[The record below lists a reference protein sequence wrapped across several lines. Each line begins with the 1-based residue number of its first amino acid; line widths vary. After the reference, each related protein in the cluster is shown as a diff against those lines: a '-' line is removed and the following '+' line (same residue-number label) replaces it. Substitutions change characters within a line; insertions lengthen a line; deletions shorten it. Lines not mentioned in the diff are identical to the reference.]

1 MKTIETWFLWLMI
14 YSMIGWIYESTI
26 CSIGHR
32 KLINRGFLNG
42 PYCPIYGTGAVLV
55 LLVLGKI
62 QNPVALFFAG
72 AVVTCSLEYFT
83 SWLMEKL
90 FHARWWDYSKR
101 KFNIGG
107 RVCLIGAVVFGA
119 FSVVLIKFLH
129 PLIKG
134 LTDRLTDTALAWV
147 SALLFL
153 GIVSDFVV
161 TVKGLLGTHAV
172 FAEYAVL
179 LQQKRKELADR
190 LREAGYEGRER
201 LREASEEGREKL
213 RLGAEEG
220 REKLREAE
228 TLGAEERERIRRV
241 TEEER
246 ERFYAKLQM
255 RLNAQQRRTINS
267 FPHLQLTRNNEV
279 LDGLRQAMEQAK
291 QRRKDSK
298 TKKAS

>member
-1 MKTIETWFLWLMI
+1 MKTVETWFLWLMI
-14 YSMIGWIYESTI
+14 YSIIGWVYESTI
-26 CSIGHR
+26 CSIGQR

-55 LLVLGKI
+55 LLVLGRI
-62 QNPVALFFAG
+62 QNPVLLFFAG
-72 AVVTCSLEYFT
+72 AALTCSLEYLT

-119 FSVVLIKFLH
+119 FSVVLILVLH
-129 PLIKG
+129 PFIKS
-134 LTDRLTDTALAWV
+134 LTDRLTDSVLNIICAM
-147 SALLFL
+147 LFV
-153 GIVSDFVV
+153 GIVSDLIV

-179 LQQKRKELADR
+179 LQQKRREL
-190 LREAGYEGRER
+190 
-201 LREASEEGREKL
+201 SEKL

-220 REKLREAE
+220 RERIRELSAEERMKLREAAE
-228 TLGAEERERIRRV
+228 LGAEEREKIRRT

-267 FPHLQLTRNNEV
+267 FPQWKLTRNNEV
-279 LDGLRQAMEQAK
+279 LDGLREAMEKARKRRSSGKDEPAK
-291 QRRKDSK
+291 
-298 TKKAS
+298 TH

>member
-1 MKTIETWFLWLMI
+1 MKTVETWFLWLMI
-14 YSMIGWIYESTI
+14 YSIIGWVYESTI
-26 CSIGHR
+26 CSISQR

-55 LLVLGKI
+55 LLVLGRI
-62 QNPVALFFAG
+62 QNPVLLFFAG
-72 AVVTCSLEYFT
+72 AVLTCSLEYLT

-119 FSVVLIKFLH
+119 FSVVLILVLH
-129 PLIKG
+129 PWVKS
-134 LTDRLTDTALAWV
+134 LTDRLTDTALTWICAI
-147 SALLFL
+147 LLV
-153 GIVSDFVV
+153 GIVSDFIV

-179 LQQKRKELADR
+179 LQQKRREL
-190 LREAGYEGRER
+190 
-201 LREASEEGREKL
+201 SEKL

-220 REKLREAE
+220 RERIRELSAEERMKLREAAE
-228 TLGAEERERIRRV
+228 LGAEEREKIRRT

-267 FPHLQLTRNNEV
+267 FPQWKLTRNNEV
-279 LDGLRQAMEQAK
+279 LDGLREAMEKARKRRSSGKDEPAK
-291 QRRKDSK
+291 
-298 TKKAS
+298 TH

>member
-1 MKTIETWFLWLMI
+1 MKTVETWFLWLMI
-14 YSMIGWIYESTI
+14 YSIIGWVYESTI
-26 CSIGHR
+26 CSIGQR

-55 LLVLGKI
+55 LLVLGRI
-62 QNPVALFFAG
+62 QNPVLLFFAG
-72 AVVTCSLEYFT
+72 AVLTCSLEYLT

-119 FSVVLIKFLH
+119 FSVVLILVLH
-129 PLIKG
+129 PWVKS
-134 LTDRLTDTALAWV
+134 LTDRLTDTALTWICAI
-147 SALLFL
+147 LLV
-153 GIVSDFVV
+153 GIVSDFIV

-179 LQQKRKELADR
+179 LQQKRREL
-190 LREAGYEGRER
+190 
-201 LREASEEGREKL
+201 SEKL

-220 REKLREAE
+220 RERIRERGSEELAKLREAAE
-228 TLGAEERERIRRV
+228 LGAEEREKIRRT

-267 FPHLQLTRNNEV
+267 FPQWKLTRNNEV
-279 LDGLRQAMEQAK
+279 LDGLREAMEKAK
-291 QRRKDSK
+291 QRRKSGRDNPAE
-298 TKKAS
+298 TH

>member
-14 YSMIGWIYESTI
+14 YSVIGWVYESTI
-26 CSIGHR
+26 CSIGQR

-55 LLVLGKI
+55 LLVLGRI
-62 QNPVALFFAG
+62 QNPVLLFFAG
-72 AVVTCSLEYFT
+72 AALTCSLEYLT

-107 RVCLIGAVVFGA
+107 RVCLIGAIVFGA
-119 FSVVLIKFLH
+119 FSVVLILVLH
-129 PLIKG
+129 PWVKS
-134 LTDRLTDTALAWV
+134 LTDRLTDTALTWICAI
-147 SALLFL
+147 LLV
-153 GIVSDFVV
+153 GIVSDLIV

-179 LQQKRKELADR
+179 LKQKRREL
-190 LREAGYEGRER
+190 
-201 LREASEEGREKL
+201 SEKL

-220 REKLREAE
+220 RERIRELSAEERMKLREAAE
-228 TLGAEERERIRRV
+228 LGAEEREKIRRT

-267 FPHLQLTRNNEV
+267 FPQWKLTRNNEV
-279 LDGLRQAMEQAK
+279 LDGLREAMEKARKRRSSGKDEPAK
-291 QRRKDSK
+291 
-298 TKKAS
+298 TH

>member
-14 YSMIGWIYESTI
+14 YSIIGWVYESTI

-55 LLVLGKI
+55 LLVLGRI
-62 QNPVALFFAG
+62 QNPVLLFFAG
-72 AVVTCSLEYFT
+72 AVVTCSLEYLT

-119 FSVVLIKFLH
+119 FSVVLVLVLH
-129 PLIKG
+129 PFVKS
-134 LTDRLTDTALAWV
+134 LTDRLTDAALNWICAI
-147 SALLFL
+147 LFV
-153 GIVSDFVV
+153 GIVSDLVV

-190 LREAGYEGRER
+190 LRTGATDER
-201 LREASEEGREKL
+201 A
-213 RLGAEEG
+213 
-220 REKLREAE
+220 KLREAAAYGE
-228 TLGAEERERIRRV
+228 EERERIRRV

-246 ERFYAKLQM
+246 DRFYAKLQM
-255 RLNAQQRRTINS
+255 RLNAQQRRTIYS
-267 FPHLQLTRNNEV
+267 FPHLTLTRNNEV
-279 LDGLRQAMEQAK
+279 LDGLRQNMEKVRQRAK
-291 QRRKDSK
+291 K
-298 TKKAS
+298 TS

>member
-14 YSMIGWIYESTI
+14 YSIIGWIYESTI
-26 CSIGHR
+26 CSIGQR

-55 LLVLGKI
+55 LLVLGRLK
-62 QNPVALFFAG
+62 NPVVLFFAG
-72 AVVTCSLEYFT
+72 AVLTCSLEYLT

-119 FSVVLIKFLH
+119 FSVVLILVLH
-129 PLIKG
+129 PAIKS
-134 LTDRLTDTALAWV
+134 LTDRLTDTALNVICAI
-147 SALLFL
+147 LFV
-153 GIVSDFVV
+153 GIVSDLIV

-179 LQQKRKELADR
+179 LQQKRREL
-190 LREAGYEGRER
+190 
-201 LREASEEGREKL
+201 SEKL

-220 REKLREAE
+220 RERIRERGSEELAKLREAAE
-228 TLGAEERERIRRV
+228 LGAEEREKIRRT

-246 ERFYAKLQM
+246 DRFYAKLQM

-267 FPHLQLTRNNEV
+267 FPQWKLTRNNEV
-279 LDGLRQAMEQAK
+279 LDGLREAMEKAK
-291 QRRKDSK
+291 QRRQSGRDDPAK
-298 TKKAS
+298 TH

>member
-1 MKTIETWFLWLMI
+1 MKTVETWFLWLMI
-14 YSMIGWIYESTI
+14 YSVIGWVYESTI
-26 CSIGHR
+26 CSIGQR

-55 LLVLGKI
+55 LLVLGRI
-62 QNPVALFFAG
+62 QNPVLLFFAG
-72 AVVTCSLEYFT
+72 AVLTCSLEYLT

-107 RVCLIGAVVFGA
+107 RVCLIGAIVFGA
-119 FSVVLIKFLH
+119 FSVVLILVLH
-129 PLIKG
+129 PWVKS
-134 LTDRLTDTALAWV
+134 LTDRLTDTALTWICAI
-147 SALLFL
+147 LLV
-153 GIVSDFVV
+153 GIVSDLIV

-179 LQQKRKELADR
+179 LQQKRREL
-190 LREAGYEGRER
+190 
-201 LREASEEGREKL
+201 SEKL

-220 REKLREAE
+220 RERIRERGSEELARLREAAE
-228 TLGAEERERIRRV
+228 LGAEEREKIRRT

-267 FPHLQLTRNNEV
+267 FPQWKLTRNNEV
-279 LDGLRQAMEQAK
+279 LDGLREAMEKAK
-291 QRRKDSK
+291 QRRKSGRDNPAE
-298 TKKAS
+298 TH

>member
-14 YSMIGWIYESTI
+14 YSVIGWVYESTI
-26 CSIGHR
+26 CSIGQR

-55 LLVLGKI
+55 LLVLGRI
-62 QNPVALFFAG
+62 QNPVLLFFAG
-72 AVVTCSLEYFT
+72 AVLTCSLEYLT

-119 FSVVLIKFLH
+119 FSVVLILVLH
-129 PLIKG
+129 PWVKS
-134 LTDRLTDTALAWV
+134 LTDRLTDTALTWICAI
-147 SALLFL
+147 LLV
-153 GIVSDFVV
+153 GIVSDLIV

-179 LQQKRKELADR
+179 LQQKRREL
-190 LREAGYEGRER
+190 
-201 LREASEEGREKL
+201 SEKL

-220 REKLREAE
+220 RERIRELSAEERMKLREAAE
-228 TLGAEERERIRRV
+228 LGAEERKKIRRT

-267 FPHLQLTRNNEV
+267 FPQWKLTRNNEV
-279 LDGLRQAMEQAK
+279 LDGLREAMEKARKRRSSGKDEPAK
-291 QRRKDSK
+291 
-298 TKKAS
+298 TH

>member
-1 MKTIETWFLWLMI
+1 MKTVETWFLWLMI
-14 YSMIGWIYESTI
+14 YSIIGWVYESTI
-26 CSIGHR
+26 CSIGQR

-55 LLVLGKI
+55 LLVLGRI
-62 QNPVALFFAG
+62 QNPVLLFFAG
-72 AVVTCSLEYFT
+72 AVLTCSLEYLT

-119 FSVVLIKFLH
+119 FSVVLILVLH
-129 PLIKG
+129 PWVKS
-134 LTDRLTDTALAWV
+134 LTDRLTDTALTWICAI
-147 SALLFL
+147 LLV
-153 GIVSDFVV
+153 GIVSDFIV

-179 LQQKRKELADR
+179 LQQKRREL
-190 LREAGYEGRER
+190 
-201 LREASEEGREKL
+201 SEKL

-220 REKLREAE
+220 RERIRERGSEELAKLREAAE
-228 TLGAEERERIRRV
+228 LGAEEREKIRRT

-267 FPHLQLTRNNEV
+267 FPQWKLTRNNEV
-279 LDGLRQAMEQAK
+279 LDGLREAMEKARKRRSSGKDEPAK
-291 QRRKDSK
+291 
-298 TKKAS
+298 TH

>member
-1 MKTIETWFLWLMI
+1 MKTLETWFLWLMI
-14 YSMIGWIYESTI
+14 YSFIGWVYESTI

-62 QNPVALFFAG
+62 QNPVLLFFAG
-72 AVVTCSLEYFT
+72 AVLTCSLEYLT
-83 SWLMEKL
+83 SWGMEKL

-119 FSVVLIKFLH
+119 FSVVLVLFLH
-129 PLIKG
+129 PWVKS
-134 LTDRLTDTALAWV
+134 LTDRLTDTALSWV
-147 SALLFL
+147 CAILLM
-153 GIVSDFVV
+153 GVVSDLIV

-179 LQQKRKELADR
+179 LQQKRKELAGKLHTDA
-190 LREAGYEGRER
+190 EEGRER
-201 LREASEEGREKL
+201 LRELSEEEHTKL
-213 RLGAEEG
+213 QAAVEQS
-220 REKLREAE
+220 
-228 TLGAEERERIRRV
+228 
-241 TEEER
+241 EEER
-246 ERFYAKLQM
+246 DRVRRDAEEERDRFYAKLQM

-267 FPHLQLTRNNEV
+267 FPHLRLTRNNEV
-279 LDGLRQAMEQAK
+279 LDGLRENMAK
-291 QRRKDSK
+291 VRARAKELK
-298 TKKAS
+298 NAGKAG

>member
-14 YSMIGWIYESTI
+14 YSIIGWVYESTI

-55 LLVLGKI
+55 LLVLGRI
-62 QNPVALFFAG
+62 QNPVLLFFAG
-72 AVVTCSLEYFT
+72 ALVTCSLEYLT

-119 FSVVLIKFLH
+119 FSVVLVLVLH
-129 PLIKG
+129 PFVKS
-134 LTDRLTDTALAWV
+134 LTDRLTDAALNWICAI
-147 SALLFL
+147 LFV
-153 GIVSDFVV
+153 GIVSDLVV

-190 LREAGYEGRER
+190 LRTGATEGRER
-201 LREASEEGREKL
+201 ILAVTQEE
-213 RLGAEEG
+213 
-220 REKLREAE
+220 REKLREAAAYGE
-228 TLGAEERERIRRV
+228 EERERIRRD

-246 ERFYAKLQM
+246 DRFYAKLQM
-255 RLNAQQRRTINS
+255 RLNAQQRRTIYS
-267 FPHLQLTRNNEV
+267 FPHLTLTRNNEV
-279 LDGLRQAMEQAK
+279 LDGLRQNMEKAKEHRKNAK
-291 QRRKDSK
+291 QN
-298 TKKAS
+298 

>member
-14 YSMIGWIYESTI
+14 YSIIGWIYESTI

-55 LLVLGKI
+55 LLVLGRIK
-62 QNPVALFFAG
+62 NPVLLFFAG
-72 AVVTCSLEYFT
+72 AVVTCSLEYLT

-119 FSVVLIKFLH
+119 FSVVLILFLH
-129 PLIKG
+129 PLVKS
-134 LTDRLTDTALAWV
+134 LTDRLTDTALSWICAI
-147 SALLFL
+147 LFA
-153 GIVSDFVV
+153 GIVSDLIV

-179 LQQKRKELADR
+179 LQQKRQELAQ
-190 LREAGYEGRER
+190 
-201 LREASEEGREKL
+201 KL
-213 RLGAEEG
+213 RIGAEEG
-220 REKLREAE
+220 RERIREAGQEGRARLREVSE
-228 TLGAEERERIRRV
+228 LSAEERERIRRT

-255 RLNAQQRRTINS
+255 RLNAQQRRTIYS
-267 FPHLQLTRNNEV
+267 FPHLTLTRNNEV
-279 LDGLRQAMEQAK
+279 LDGLRETMEKAR
-291 QRRKDSK
+291 QRRKN
-298 TKKAS
+298 KKSGNTHTA

>member
-1 MKTIETWFLWLMI
+1 MKTVETWFLWLMI
-14 YSMIGWIYESTI
+14 YSVIGWVYESTI
-26 CSIGHR
+26 CSIGQR

-55 LLVLGKI
+55 LLVLGRI
-62 QNPVALFFAG
+62 QNPVLLFFAG
-72 AVVTCSLEYFT
+72 AVLTCSLEYLT

-107 RVCLIGAVVFGA
+107 RVCLIGAIVFGA
-119 FSVVLIKFLH
+119 FSVVLILVLH
-129 PLIKG
+129 PWVKS
-134 LTDRLTDTALAWV
+134 LTDRLTDTALTWICAI
-147 SALLFL
+147 LFI
-153 GIVSDFVV
+153 GIVSDLIV

-179 LQQKRKELADR
+179 LQQKRREL
-190 LREAGYEGRER
+190 
-201 LREASEEGREKL
+201 SEKL

-220 REKLREAE
+220 RERIRERGSEELAKLREAAE
-228 TLGAEERERIRRV
+228 LGAEEREKIRRT

-267 FPHLQLTRNNEV
+267 FPQWKLTRNNEV
-279 LDGLRQAMEQAK
+279 LDGLREAMEKARKRRSSGKDEPAK
-291 QRRKDSK
+291 
-298 TKKAS
+298 TH

>member
-1 MKTIETWFLWLMI
+1 MKTVETWFLWLMI
-14 YSMIGWIYESTI
+14 YSIIGWVYESTI
-26 CSIGHR
+26 CSIGQR

-55 LLVLGKI
+55 LLVLGRI
-62 QNPVALFFAG
+62 QNPVLLFFAG
-72 AVVTCSLEYFT
+72 AVLTCSLEYLT

-119 FSVVLIKFLH
+119 FSVVLILVLH
-129 PLIKG
+129 PWVKS
-134 LTDRLTDTALAWV
+134 LTDRLTDTALTWICAI
-147 SALLFL
+147 LLV
-153 GIVSDFVV
+153 GIVSDLIV

-179 LQQKRKELADR
+179 LQQKRREL
-190 LREAGYEGRER
+190 
-201 LREASEEGREKL
+201 SEKL

-220 REKLREAE
+220 RERIRELSAEERMKLREAAE
-228 TLGAEERERIRRV
+228 LGAEERKKIRRT

-267 FPHLQLTRNNEV
+267 FPQWKLTRNNEV
-279 LDGLRQAMEQAK
+279 LDGLREAMEKARKRRSSGKDEPAK
-291 QRRKDSK
+291 
-298 TKKAS
+298 TH

>member
-14 YSMIGWIYESTI
+14 YSVIGWIYESTI
-26 CSIGHR
+26 CSIGQR

-42 PYCPIYGTGAVLV
+42 PYCPIYGAGAVLV
-55 LLVLGKI
+55 LLVLGRI
-62 QNPVALFFAG
+62 QNPVLLFFAG
-72 AVVTCSLEYFT
+72 AVLTCSLEYLT

-107 RVCLIGAVVFGA
+107 RVCLIGAIVFGA
-119 FSVVLIKFLH
+119 FSVVLILVLH
-129 PLIKG
+129 PWVKS
-134 LTDRLTDTALAWV
+134 LTDRLTDTALTWICAI
-147 SALLFL
+147 LFI
-153 GIVSDFVV
+153 GIVSDLIV

-179 LQQKRKELADR
+179 LQQKRREL
-190 LREAGYEGRER
+190 
-201 LREASEEGREKL
+201 SEKL

-220 REKLREAE
+220 RERIRELSAEERMKLREAAE
-228 TLGAEERERIRRV
+228 LGAEEREKIRRT

-267 FPHLQLTRNNEV
+267 FPQWKLTRNNEV
-279 LDGLRQAMEQAK
+279 LDGLREAMEKARKRRSSGKDEPAK
-291 QRRKDSK
+291 
-298 TKKAS
+298 TH

>member
-14 YSMIGWIYESTI
+14 YSVIGWVYESTI
-26 CSIGHR
+26 CSIGQR

-55 LLVLGKI
+55 LLVLGRI
-62 QNPVALFFAG
+62 QNPVLLFFAG
-72 AVVTCSLEYFT
+72 AVLTCSLEYLT

-119 FSVVLIKFLH
+119 FSVVLILVLH
-129 PLIKG
+129 PFIKS
-134 LTDRLTDTALAWV
+134 LTDRLTDPSLNIICAM
-147 SALLFL
+147 LFV
-153 GIVSDFVV
+153 GIVSDLIV

-179 LQQKRKELADR
+179 LQQKR
-190 LREAGYEGRER
+190 REI
-201 LREASEEGREKL
+201 SEKL

-220 REKLREAE
+220 RERIRELSAEERMKLREAAE
-228 TLGAEERERIRRV
+228 LGAEEREKIRRT

-267 FPHLQLTRNNEV
+267 FPQWKLTRNNEV
-279 LDGLRQAMEQAK
+279 LDGLREAMEKARKRRSSGKDEPAK
-291 QRRKDSK
+291 
-298 TKKAS
+298 TH

>member
-14 YSMIGWIYESTI
+14 YSVIGWVYESTI
-26 CSIGHR
+26 CSIGQR

-55 LLVLGKI
+55 LLVLGRI
-62 QNPVALFFAG
+62 QNPVLLFFAG
-72 AVVTCSLEYFT
+72 AVLTCSLEYLT

-107 RVCLIGAVVFGA
+107 RVCLIGAIVFGA
-119 FSVVLIKFLH
+119 FSVVLILVLH
-129 PLIKG
+129 PWVKS
-134 LTDRLTDTALAWV
+134 LTDRLTDTALTWICAI
-147 SALLFL
+147 LFI
-153 GIVSDFVV
+153 GIVSELIV

-179 LQQKRKELADR
+179 LQQKRREL
-190 LREAGYEGRER
+190 
-201 LREASEEGREKL
+201 SEKL
-213 RLGAEEG
+213 RLRAQERREGIRERGSEELA
-220 REKLREAE
+220 KLREAAE
-228 TLGAEERERIRRV
+228 LGAEEREKIRRT

-267 FPHLQLTRNNEV
+267 FPQWKLTRNNEV
-279 LDGLRQAMEQAK
+279 LDGLREAMEKAK
-291 QRRKDSK
+291 QRRKSGRDNP
-298 TKKAS
+298 AEAH

>member
-14 YSMIGWIYESTI
+14 YSIIGWVYESTI

-55 LLVLGKI
+55 LLVLGRI
-62 QNPVALFFAG
+62 QNPVLLFFAG
-72 AVVTCSLEYFT
+72 AVVTCSLEYLT

-119 FSVVLIKFLH
+119 FSVVLVLVLH
-129 PLIKG
+129 PFVKS
-134 LTDRLTDTALAWV
+134 LTDRLTDAALNWTCAI
-147 SALLFL
+147 LFV
-153 GIVSDFVV
+153 GIVSDLVV

-190 LREAGYEGRER
+190 LRTGATEER
-201 LREASEEGREKL
+201 A
-213 RLGAEEG
+213 
-220 REKLREAE
+220 KLREAAAYGE
-228 TLGAEERERIRRV
+228 EERERIRRV

-246 ERFYAKLQM
+246 DRFYAKLQM
-255 RLNAQQRRTINS
+255 RLNAQQRRTIYS
-267 FPHLQLTRNNEV
+267 FPHLTLTRNNEV
-279 LDGLRQAMEQAK
+279 LDGLRQNMEKVRQRAK
-291 QRRKDSK
+291 K
-298 TKKAS
+298 TS

>member
-1 MKTIETWFLWLMI
+1 MI
-14 YSMIGWIYESTI
+14 YSIIGWVYESTI

-55 LLVLGKI
+55 LLVLGRI
-62 QNPVALFFAG
+62 QNPVLLFFAG
-72 AVVTCSLEYFT
+72 ALVTCSLEYLT

-119 FSVVLIKFLH
+119 FSVVLVLVLH
-129 PLIKG
+129 PFVKS
-134 LTDRLTDTALAWV
+134 LTDRLTDAALNWICA
-147 SALLFL
+147 SLFV
-153 GIVSDFVV
+153 GIVSDLVV

-190 LREAGYEGRER
+190 LRTGATEGRER
-201 LREASEEGREKL
+201 ILAATQEEC
-213 RLGAEEG
+213 A
-220 REKLREAE
+220 KLREAAAYGE
-228 TLGAEERERIRRV
+228 EERERIRRD

-246 ERFYAKLQM
+246 DRFYAKLQM
-255 RLNAQQRRTINS
+255 RLNAQQRRTIYS
-267 FPHLQLTRNNEV
+267 FPHLTLTRNNEV
-279 LDGLRQAMEQAK
+279 LDGLRQNMEKVRQRAK
-291 QRRKDSK
+291 K
-298 TKKAS
+298 TS

>member
-1 MKTIETWFLWLMI
+1 MKTVETWFLWLMI
-14 YSMIGWIYESTI
+14 YSVIGWVYESTI
-26 CSIGHR
+26 CSIGQR

-55 LLVLGKI
+55 LLVLGRI
-62 QNPVALFFAG
+62 QNPVLLFFAG
-72 AVVTCSLEYFT
+72 AVLTCSLEYLT

-119 FSVVLIKFLH
+119 FSVVLILVLH
-129 PLIKG
+129 PFIKS
-134 LTDRLTDTALAWV
+134 LTDRLTDPSLNIICAM
-147 SALLFL
+147 LFV
-153 GIVSDFVV
+153 GIVSDLIV

-179 LQQKRKELADR
+179 LQQKR
-190 LREAGYEGRER
+190 REI
-201 LREASEEGREKL
+201 SEKL

-220 REKLREAE
+220 RERIRELSAEERMKLREAAE
-228 TLGAEERERIRRV
+228 LGAEEREKIRRT

-267 FPHLQLTRNNEV
+267 FPQWKLTRNNEV
-279 LDGLRQAMEQAK
+279 LDGLREAMEKARK
-291 QRRKDSK
+291 RRKSGRDNPAE
-298 TKKAS
+298 TH

>member
-1 MKTIETWFLWLMI
+1 MKTVETWFLWLMI
-14 YSMIGWIYESTI
+14 YSVIGWVYESTI
-26 CSIGHR
+26 CSIGQR

-55 LLVLGKI
+55 LLVLGRI
-62 QNPVALFFAG
+62 QNPVLLFFAG
-72 AVVTCSLEYFT
+72 AVLTCSLEYLT

-107 RVCLIGAVVFGA
+107 RVCLIGAIVFGA
-119 FSVVLIKFLH
+119 FSVVLILVLH
-129 PLIKG
+129 PFIKS
-134 LTDRLTDTALAWV
+134 LTDRLTAPALNIICAM
-147 SALLFL
+147 LFV
-153 GIVSDFVV
+153 GIVSDLIV

-179 LQQKRKELADR
+179 LQQKRREL
-190 LREAGYEGRER
+190 
-201 LREASEEGREKL
+201 SEKL
-213 RLGAEEG
+213 RHGAEEG
-220 REKLREAE
+220 RERIRELSAEERMKLREAAE
-228 TLGAEERERIRRV
+228 LGAEEREKIRRT

-267 FPHLQLTRNNEV
+267 FPQWKLTRNNEV
-279 LDGLRQAMEQAK
+279 LDGLREAMEKARKRRSSGKDEPAK
-291 QRRKDSK
+291 
-298 TKKAS
+298 TH

>member
-1 MKTIETWFLWLMI
+1 MKTVETWFLWLMI
-14 YSMIGWIYESTI
+14 YSIIGWVYESTI
-26 CSIGHR
+26 CSIGQR

-55 LLVLGKI
+55 LLVLGRI
-62 QNPVALFFAG
+62 QNPVLLFFAG
-72 AVVTCSLEYFT
+72 AVLTCSLEYLT

-101 KFNIGG
+101 KCNIGG

-119 FSVVLIKFLH
+119 FSVVLILVLH
-129 PLIKG
+129 PWVKS
-134 LTDRLTDTALAWV
+134 LTDPLTDTALTWICAI
-147 SALLFL
+147 LLV
-153 GIVSDFVV
+153 GIVSDLIV

-179 LQQKRKELADR
+179 LQQKRREL
-190 LREAGYEGRER
+190 
-201 LREASEEGREKL
+201 SEKL

-220 REKLREAE
+220 RERIRELSAEERMKLREAAE
-228 TLGAEERERIRRV
+228 LGAEEREKIRRT

-267 FPHLQLTRNNEV
+267 FPQWKLTRNNEV
-279 LDGLRQAMEQAK
+279 LDGLREAMEKAK
-291 QRRKDSK
+291 QRRKSGRDNPAE
-298 TKKAS
+298 TH

>member
-1 MKTIETWFLWLMI
+1 MKTVETWFLWLMI
-14 YSMIGWIYESTI
+14 YSIIGWVYESTI
-26 CSIGHR
+26 CSIGQR

-55 LLVLGKI
+55 LLVLGRI
-62 QNPVALFFAG
+62 QNPVLLFFAG
-72 AVVTCSLEYFT
+72 AVLTCSLEYLT

-90 FHARWWDYSKR
+90 LHPRWWDYSKR

-119 FSVVLIKFLH
+119 FSVVLILVLH
-129 PLIKG
+129 PWVKS
-134 LTDRLTDTALAWV
+134 LTDRLTDTALTWICAI
-147 SALLFL
+147 LLV
-153 GIVSDFVV
+153 GIVSDLIV

-179 LQQKRKELADR
+179 LQQKRREL
-190 LREAGYEGRER
+190 
-201 LREASEEGREKL
+201 SEKL

-220 REKLREAE
+220 RERIRELSAEERMKLREAAE
-228 TLGAEERERIRRV
+228 LGAEEREKIRRT

-267 FPHLQLTRNNEV
+267 FPQWKLTRNNEV
-279 LDGLRQAMEQAK
+279 LDGLREAMEKARKRRSSGKDEPAK
-291 QRRKDSK
+291 
-298 TKKAS
+298 TH

>member
-14 YSMIGWIYESTI
+14 YSVIGWVYESTI
-26 CSIGHR
+26 CSIGQR

-55 LLVLGKI
+55 LLVLGRI
-62 QNPVALFFAG
+62 QNPVLLFFAG
-72 AVVTCSLEYFT
+72 AALTCSLEYLT

-119 FSVVLIKFLH
+119 FSVVLILVLH
-129 PLIKG
+129 PWVKS
-134 LTDRLTDTALAWV
+134 LTDRLTDTALTWICAI
-147 SALLFL
+147 LLV
-153 GIVSDFVV
+153 GIVSDLIV

-179 LQQKRKELADR
+179 LQQKRREL
-190 LREAGYEGRER
+190 
-201 LREASEEGREKL
+201 SEKL

-220 REKLREAE
+220 RERIRELSAEERMKLREAAE
-228 TLGAEERERIRRV
+228 LGAEEREKIRRT

-255 RLNAQQRRTINS
+255 RLNAQQRRTIRS
-267 FPHLQLTRNNEV
+267 FPQWKLTRNNEV
-279 LDGLRQAMEQAK
+279 LDGLREAMEKAK
-291 QRRKDSK
+291 QRRKSGRDNPAE
-298 TKKAS
+298 TH

>member
-14 YSMIGWIYESTI
+14 YSVIGWVYESTI
-26 CSIGHR
+26 CSIGQR

-55 LLVLGKI
+55 LLVLGRI
-62 QNPVALFFAG
+62 QNPVLLFFAG
-72 AVVTCSLEYFT
+72 AVLTCSLEYLT

-101 KFNIGG
+101 EFNIGG

-119 FSVVLIKFLH
+119 FSVVLILVLH
-129 PLIKG
+129 PWVKS
-134 LTDRLTDTALAWV
+134 LTDRLTDTALTWICAI
-147 SALLFL
+147 LLV
-153 GIVSDFVV
+153 GIVSDLIV

-179 LQQKRKELADR
+179 LQQKRREL
-190 LREAGYEGRER
+190 
-201 LREASEEGREKL
+201 SEKL

-220 REKLREAE
+220 RERIRELSAEERMKLREAAE
-228 TLGAEERERIRRV
+228 LGAEERKKIRRT

-267 FPHLQLTRNNEV
+267 FPQWKLTRNNEV
-279 LDGLRQAMEQAK
+279 LDGLREAMEKARKRRSSGKDEPAK
-291 QRRKDSK
+291 
-298 TKKAS
+298 TH

>member
-14 YSMIGWIYESTI
+14 YSIIGWVYESTI

-55 LLVLGKI
+55 LLVLGRI
-62 QNPVALFFAG
+62 QNPVLLFFAG
-72 AVVTCSLEYFT
+72 ALVTCSLEYLT

-119 FSVVLIKFLH
+119 FSVVLVLVLH
-129 PLIKG
+129 PFVKS
-134 LTDRLTDTALAWV
+134 LTDRLTDAALNWICAI
-147 SALLFL
+147 LFV
-153 GIVSDFVV
+153 GIVSDLVV

-179 LQQKRKELADR
+179 LQQKRREL
-190 LREAGYEGRER
+190 
-201 LREASEEGREKL
+201 SEKL

-220 REKLREAE
+220 RERIRELSAEERMKLREAAE
-228 TLGAEERERIRRV
+228 LGAEEREKIRRT

-267 FPHLQLTRNNEV
+267 FPHLTLTRNNEV
-279 LDGLRQAMEQAK
+279 LDGLRQNMEKVRQRAK
-291 QRRKDSK
+291 K
-298 TKKAS
+298 TS

>member
-14 YSMIGWIYESTI
+14 YSVIGWVYESTI
-26 CSIGHR
+26 CSIGQR

-55 LLVLGKI
+55 LLVLGRI
-62 QNPVALFFAG
+62 QNPVLLFFAG
-72 AVVTCSLEYFT
+72 AVLTCSLEYLT

-107 RVCLIGAVVFGA
+107 RVCLIGAIVFGA
-119 FSVVLIKFLH
+119 FSVVLILVLH
-129 PLIKG
+129 PWVKS
-134 LTDRLTDTALAWV
+134 LTDRLTDTALTWICAI
-147 SALLFL
+147 LFI
-153 GIVSDFVV
+153 GIVSELIV

-179 LQQKRKELADR
+179 LQQKRREL
-190 LREAGYEGRER
+190 
-201 LREASEEGREKL
+201 SEKL

-220 REKLREAE
+220 RERIRERGSEELAKLREAAE
-228 TLGAEERERIRRV
+228 LGAEEREKIRRT

-267 FPHLQLTRNNEV
+267 FPQWKLTRNNEV
-279 LDGLRQAMEQAK
+279 LDGLREAMEKARK
-291 QRRKDSK
+291 RRGSGKDDTEK
-298 TKKAS
+298 T